1 MRTVDSGVAGL
12 MGVVIAL
19 GLAGP
24 AGAAK
29 NAKTRSFSETSIGAP
44 ITINGSES
52 VFKVTDSVDGQGAGV
67 QTTTA
72 NGNTYPIRGAD
83 KNTTYFTDGV
93 SRSTDTWT
101 LARPDA
107 TGISTLTGKG
117 ECTGGTGVYKTK
129 KCTFTFSGTV
139 NSKTGIF
146 KSKVTGTFTS

>member
-1 MRTVDSGVAGL
+1 MRPVDSGVAGL
-12 MGVVIAL
+12 MGVVIAF

-29 NAKTRSFSETSIGAP
+29 NSRTRSFSETSVGAP
-44 ITINGSES
+44 ITSDGSES

-72 NGNTYPIRGAD
+72 NGNTYPILGAD

-101 LARPDA
+101 LAKPGA
-107 TGISTLTGKG
+107 NGISTITGKG

-129 KCTFTFSGTV
+129 KCTFMFVGTV
-139 NSKTGIF
+139 NTKTGIF
-146 KSKVTGTFTS
+146 SSKVTGTFTS